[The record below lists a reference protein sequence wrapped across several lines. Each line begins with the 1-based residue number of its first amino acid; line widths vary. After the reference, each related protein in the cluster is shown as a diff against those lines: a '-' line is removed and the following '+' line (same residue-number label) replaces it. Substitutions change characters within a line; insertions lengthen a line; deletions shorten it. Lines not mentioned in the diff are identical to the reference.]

1 VCGWDGVGGGSECE
15 RVFFRRPRLPPL
27 AFLFED
33 HGREKRRAIPLSLSL
48 MLQKQFKSNEHKRIY
63 RRPSSPLLLPRGHV
77 RRRGEAL
84 AAPAAALLVGVREDE
99 RRAHLVLDPVH
110 RGAHYV
116 HQSAGVDED
125 LDRRP
130 GRGGRR
136 SSVAAVSTAAA
147 AAAAAGCLAALDPSD
162 PDLYDLVEPRG
173 RIGVVERVGEA
184 VAAAALDAQAEV
196 FLFFLGRRRREVF
209 EVLREG
215 RARELFFFFRASVS
229 RGEKGMCQPLLLSL
243 RSTSEPQ
250 FLAPAP
256 LRVRQDRDGALVPR
270 MQKKTRRHKGS
281 RCEREGKKTT
291 SSLNA
296 ELSLASSTIFL
307 LTLCLFSSKAFTRS
321 IAAGVS
327 ATGAFLCRR
336 RRDRGEGGGA
346 EAGGGEEG
354 DGVVASSLLAAEEAA
369 SAANNLRLLAAAEPP
384 LLLLQLLPLVDAVR
398 AEARRAIKSLAV
410 PPPLLPPATA
420 ERRSAAISHVFAA
433 FFSSGEKKWIL
444 LRARHNRN

>member
-1 VCGWDGVGGGSECE
+1 MCVGGVGWGGSECE
-15 RVFFRRPRLPPL
+15 RVFFRRPRLPPH

-110 RGAHYV
+110 RGAHDV

-136 SSVAAVSTAAA
+136 SSVAAISTAAA
-147 AAAAAGCLAALDPSD
+147 VSAAAAAGCLAALDPSD

-291 SSLNA
+291 SSMNA
-296 ELSLASSTIFL
+296 ELSLASSTIFF

-433 FFSSGEKKWIL
+433 FFSSGKKK
-444 LRARHNRN
+444 